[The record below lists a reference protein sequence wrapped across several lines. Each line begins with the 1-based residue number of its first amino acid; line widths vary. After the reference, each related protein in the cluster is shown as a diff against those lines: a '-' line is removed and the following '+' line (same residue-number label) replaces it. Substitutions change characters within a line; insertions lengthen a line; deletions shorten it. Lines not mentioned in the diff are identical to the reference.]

1 MLPLCS
7 PLNYSYCNDN
17 KGWRAAI
24 LHNNSGSH
32 RHFPDKDLRGCSLM
46 TSFDWHRFLLNDLS
60 ITFLVE
66 VAFRVI
72 FAYIIVFTF
81 LKISGRRGIRQLSLF
96 ELVIILTLG
105 SASGDVTF
113 YDDVPILPVTMVFV
127 VLLVLYRLTT
137 WLTAR
142 SPRFSRLIEGDVVTL
157 IKDGLYEI
165 DSLNRL
171 NISEDEFFMEL
182 RQQGVEHLG
191 QVRLAILELIG
202 DVSLYF
208 YDNDEVRP
216 GLSVLPPAHREDFT
230 QVQADGLYACNHC
243 GLTQHLQAQQKCRC
257 TRCGDDS
264 WSAALRSLR
273 LR

>member
-1 MLPLCS
+1 
-7 PLNYSYCNDN
+7 
-17 KGWRAAI
+17 
-24 LHNNSGSH
+24 
-32 RHFPDKDLRGCSLM
+32 M
-46 TSFDWHRFLLNDLS
+46 TAFDWHRFLLNDLS
-60 ITFLVE
+60 LAFLGE
-66 VAFRVI
+66 VAFRVL
-72 FAYIIVFTF
+72 FAYIIVFAF

-113 YDDVPILPVTMVFV
+113 YDDVPILPVAMVFV
-127 VLLVLYRLTT
+127 VLLLLYRLTT

-157 IKDGLYEI
+157 IQEGLYEL

-171 NISEDEFFMEL
+171 NISENEFFMEL

-191 QVRLAILELIG
+191 QVRLAILELDG

-208 YDNDEVRP
+208 YDSDEVRP
-216 GLSVLPPAHREDFT
+216 GLSVLPPPHREDFT
-230 QVQADGLYACNHC
+230 RVPSDGLYACNHC
-243 GLTQHLQAQQKCRC
+243 GLTQHLEAQQTSRC
-257 TRCGDDS
+257 SRCHKES
-264 WSAALRSLR
+264 WSAASRSIR